1 MVKYTLLLLL
11 PLLLA
16 CNSAQNKNSSADDA
30 LKGPIS
36 YIRMDAAEQLIPVQ
50 DFFIENNP
58 DSIKVSTG
66 FKIKNENKNWRISTE
81 KDAALLGLISCF
93 VKGKKYDLVLI
104 KSNKISVE
112 LKFSFPNAKKVQIA
126 GEMNNW
132 SPLKLEKT
140 ADGDWMYKA
149 DMSPG
154 KYQYQIIADEVW
166 QLDKNNPLEADNGNG
181 GKNSLLKV
189 GEIPT
194 TDPKEIVLKEEADG
208 ISFKFEDAAQE
219 PIVLWENSSLQ
230 NQGKGSNYKYSI
242 PKEAQKLKRT
252 CLRGLVANKD
262 GQISEFYLP
271 LENGKI
277 IKDSKLL
284 TREDKHAQILYF
296 MLVDRFFNGNP
307 KNDDPVKDPEIHE
320 KANYWG
326 GDIEGITKKLKEG
339 YFEKLGINT
348 IWLSPIT
355 QNPLHGEIEYPQPKR
370 KYSGYHG
377 YWPISAT
384 GIDHRF
390 GNEAALKALVAEAH
404 KRNINVIL
412 DYVSNH
418 VHQESPIY
426 KKHPD
431 WATDLILPDGTKN
444 IRIWDEHRLTTWF
457 DEFLPTLDYAKP
469 EVVDLMTD
477 SALYM
482 LQYYDLDG
490 FRHDATKHIPEEF
503 WRALT
508 VKIKKNIK
516 KPVYQVGETFG
527 SRALI
532 GSYVS
537 SGMMDGQF
545 DFNLYFD
552 MRSALAGGNGSFKK
566 LEESLRSSFA
576 YYGRH
581 SLMGNI
587 TGNHDIAR
595 FISYAGKGLRFDEDD
610 KAAGW
615 SRDVKIVDT
624 VGYARLKIL
633 TAFLMTSPGVPVI
646 YYGDEIGMPGAGD
659 PDNRRPMQ
667 FDKLSA
673 QESSVYN
680 TAKELSTLRRSS
692 MSLMYGS
699 FRTLFLSDNVWVYRR
714 QYFDEK
720 TTVIL
725 NMSAK
730 AEKVKV
736 DNVDYQIEANS
747 FKIIK

>member
-1 MVKYTLLLLL
+1 
-11 PLLLA
+11 
-16 CNSAQNKNSSADDA
+16 
-30 LKGPIS
+30 
-36 YIRMDAAEQLIPVQ
+36 
-50 DFFIENNP
+50 
-58 DSIKVSTG
+58 
-66 FKIKNENKNWRISTE
+66 
-81 KDAALLGLISCF
+81 
-93 VKGKKYDLVLI
+93 
-104 KSNKISVE
+104 
-112 LKFSFPNAKKVQIA
+112 
-126 GEMNNW
+126 
-132 SPLKLEKT
+132 
-140 ADGDWMYKA
+140 
-149 DMSPG
+149 
-154 KYQYQIIADEVW
+154 
-166 QLDKNNPLEADNGNG
+166 
-181 GKNSLLKV
+181 
-189 GEIPT
+189 
-194 TDPKEIVLKEEADG
+194 
-208 ISFKFEDAAQE
+208 
-219 PIVLWENSSLQ
+219 
-230 NQGKGSNYKYSI
+230 
-242 PKEAQKLKRT
+242 
-252 CLRGLVANKD
+252 
-262 GQISEFYLP
+262 
-271 LENGKI
+271 
-277 IKDSKLL
+277 
-284 TREDKHAQILYF
+284 
-296 MLVDRFFNGNP
+296 
-307 KNDDPVKDPEIHE
+307 
-320 KANYWG
+320 
-326 GDIEGITKKLKEG
+326 
-339 YFEKLGINT
+339 
-348 IWLSPIT
+348 
-355 QNPLHGEIEYPQPKR
+355 
-370 KYSGYHG
+370 
-377 YWPISAT
+377 
-384 GIDHRF
+384 
-390 GNEAALKALVAEAH
+390 
-404 KRNINVIL
+404 
-412 DYVSNH
+412 
-418 VHQESPIY
+418 
-426 KKHPD
+426 
-431 WATDLILPDGTKN
+431 
-444 IRIWDEHRLTTWF
+444 
-457 DEFLPTLDYAKP
+457 
-469 EVVDLMTD
+469 MTD

-566 LEESLRSSFA
+566 LEESLRSSFS

-615 SRDVKIVDT
+615 SREVKIVDT

-667 FDKLSA
+667 FDKLST

-730 AEKVKV
+730 TEKVKV

>member
-1 MVKYTLLLLL
+1 
-11 PLLLA
+11 
-16 CNSAQNKNSSADDA
+16 
-30 LKGPIS
+30 
-36 YIRMDAAEQLIPVQ
+36 
-50 DFFIENNP
+50 
-58 DSIKVSTG
+58 
-66 FKIKNENKNWRISTE
+66 
-81 KDAALLGLISCF
+81 
-93 VKGKKYDLVLI
+93 
-104 KSNKISVE
+104 
-112 LKFSFPNAKKVQIA
+112 
-126 GEMNNW
+126 
-132 SPLKLEKT
+132 
-140 ADGDWMYKA
+140 
-149 DMSPG
+149 
-154 KYQYQIIADEVW
+154 
-166 QLDKNNPLEADNGNG
+166 
-181 GKNSLLKV
+181 
-189 GEIPT
+189 
-194 TDPKEIVLKEEADG
+194 
-208 ISFKFEDAAQE
+208 
-219 PIVLWENSSLQ
+219 
-230 NQGKGSNYKYSI
+230 
-242 PKEAQKLKRT
+242 
-252 CLRGLVANKD
+252 
-262 GQISEFYLP
+262 
-271 LENGKI
+271 
-277 IKDSKLL
+277 
-284 TREDKHAQILYF
+284 
-296 MLVDRFFNGNP
+296 
-307 KNDDPVKDPEIHE
+307 
-320 KANYWG
+320 
-326 GDIEGITKKLKEG
+326 
-339 YFEKLGINT
+339 
-348 IWLSPIT
+348 
-355 QNPLHGEIEYPQPKR
+355 
-370 KYSGYHG
+370 
-377 YWPISAT
+377 
-384 GIDHRF
+384 
-390 GNEAALKALVAEAH
+390 LKALVAEAH

-426 KKHPD
+426 RKHPD

-566 LEESLRSSFA
+566 LEESLRSSFS

-615 SRDVKIVDT
+615 SREVKIVDT

-730 AEKVKV
+730 TEKVKV